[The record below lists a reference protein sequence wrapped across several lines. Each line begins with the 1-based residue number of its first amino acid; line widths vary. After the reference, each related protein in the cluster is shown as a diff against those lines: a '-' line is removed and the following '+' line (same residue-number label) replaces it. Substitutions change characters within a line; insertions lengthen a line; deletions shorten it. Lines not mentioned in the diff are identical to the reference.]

1 MVELV
6 KVGELVIDYDILPRA
21 AVNHTHVG
29 TLKNAALAG
38 ESFPPIIAERS
49 TRRVVDGL
57 HRHTMYVQLF
67 GEEHEV
73 EVEFRD
79 YADEKEL
86 WLAAV
91 KANATHGLAYTT
103 YDRRRI
109 LVEAEKRGISRE
121 VISSAIRMPVEKA
134 DKKIADGS
142 AFVKTPAGDRER
154 VPLRTGLKP
163 LAGRFLNKKQEEA
176 NKTAA
181 MKAEYHCKALI
192 ALLRAGLL
200 SFGSKAAKA
209 AVLSLQKELAK
220 QV

>member
-6 KVGELVIDYDILPRA
+6 KVGELVIDYGILPRGG
-21 AVNHTHVG
+21 VNFGHVDN
-29 TLKNAALAG
+29 LKNAALAG
-38 ESFPPIIAERS
+38 AALPPIVAERS
-49 TRRVVDGL
+49 TKRVVDGF
-57 HRHTMYVQLF
+57 HRHKMYVQLY

-79 YADEKEL
+79 FADEDEL
-86 WLAAV
+86 FVAAV
-91 KANATHGLAYTT
+91 EANSTHGLAYTA
-103 YDRRRI
+103 YDRRRR
-109 LVEAEKRGISRE
+109 LVEAERRGISRDF
-121 VISSAIRMPVEKA
+121 ISSAIKMPVEKA

-163 LAGRFLNKKQEEA
+163 LAGHLLNKKQEEA
-176 NKTAA
+176 NRTAA

-200 SFGSKAAKA
+200 RFGSKTTKA
-209 AVLSLQKELAK
+209 AVLSLHKELAK

>member
-1 MVELV
+1 MVDMV
-6 KVGELVIDYDILPRA
+6 RVGELVIDYGTLPRA
-21 AVNHTHVG
+21 GVNFGHVDN
-29 TLKNAALAG
+29 LKNAALAG
-38 ESFPPIIAERS
+38 TTFPPIIADRN
-49 TRRVVDGL
+49 TKRVVDGL
-57 HRHTMYVQLF
+57 HRHKMYVQLY

-79 YADEKEL
+79 FANENAL
-86 WLAAV
+86 FVAAV
-91 KANATHGLAYTT
+91 EANATHGLAYST

-121 VISSAIRMPVEKA
+121 VISSVIRMPVEKA

-163 LAGRFLNKKQEEA
+163 LAGHFLNKKQEEA

-181 MKAEYHCKALI
+181 MKAEYHCEALV

-200 SFGSKAAKA
+200 GWCSKATKA
-209 AVLSLQKELAK
+209 AVMILHKELAK